1 MLGDS
6 NYSSF
11 CSLNFKFGP
20 MQVRTTNI
28 QLMRHKRKMKSTIQF
43 FLTGEINNKNSFNF
57 LFSFRRGKEPFQL
70 SIYSNSTYVRHKPE
84 NFQVWKDYP
93 HYASKPGGLKKGFD
107 KLASINILKSNIF
120 MVQELA

>member
-20 MQVRTTNI
+20 MQVRTINI
-28 QLMRHKRKMKSTIQF
+28 QLMRHKRKMKSTIQL
-43 FLTGEINNKNSFNF
+43 FLTGKINNKNNFNSF
-57 LFSFRRGKEPFQL
+57 LSFRRGKEPFQL
-70 SIYSNSTYVRHKPE
+70 SIYSNSSYVRHKPE
-84 NFQVWKDYP
+84 DFEVWKDYP

-107 KLASINILKSNIF
+107 KLASKIC
-120 MVQELA
+120 